1 MGCGGSKDGGKDK
14 EKEMQELKEAMRKQH
29 TRRTSKAK
37 EQPSTENLTDEEKQ
51 RLEEKKNIERLFKEK
66 EKLRQRVAPMIE
78 TAINNDPTNPD
89 LLKAQQDEL
98 TKLNTTA
105 DRILKQMRRKE
116 AKLKAEAQQKWM
128 VFSNVDAFD
137 EAEIVQLTVFM
148 KTLTKK

>member
-1 MGCGGSKDGGKDK
+1 
-14 EKEMQELKEAMRKQH
+14 
-29 TRRTSKAK
+29 
-37 EQPSTENLTDEEKQ
+37 
-51 RLEEKKNIERLFKEK
+51 
-66 EKLRQRVAPMIE
+66 MIE